1 MHCLLPCHLS
11 PCLMWSTSP
20 ANTSN
25 VKYVSSAASNQI
37 KVEDALSYLDQVRQ
51 KFEGPQAQTY
61 NDFLDIMKVRAL

>member
-1 MHCLLPCHLS
+1 
-11 PCLMWSTSP
+11 MWSTSP

-25 VKYVSSAASNQI
+25 VKYVSSAASTERKV